1 MKRICCNKNCG
12 LVWDEGDTLDYKH
25 AVGAHLCP
33 ECYEVTEL
41 IENPKRIQRKRTK
54 GWRMPENTIYVG
66 RPTIYRNPFKVG
78 CKFWTN
84 SDFLVRIENIEQS
97 MYWYTKWI
105 KQEITRPVVW
115 DVRNDDGDYAPI
127 RKPSPKELDKLRCH
141 NLACWCKEGEL
152 CHADVLIELLNKQE

>member
-66 RPTIYRNPFKVG
+66 RPTIYGNPFKVSA
-78 CKFWTN
+78 KFWTN
-84 SDFLVRIENIEQS
+84 CDFLVEIMNLEQS
-97 MYWYTKWI
+97 LYWY
-105 KQEITRPVVW
+105 KQWMNQENSKVYPVAW
-115 DVRNDDGDYAPI
+115 NKRNDDGDFVLITRPNLKDLWGYTA
-127 RKPSPKELDKLRCH
+127 
-141 NLACWCKEGEL
+141 LACWCKEGEP
-152 CHADVLIELLNKQE
+152 CHADVLIELLNK